1 VYIFSSTSYHSNGQ
15 ASVEPK
21 QAHFSLSS
29 TQEPTHPTP
38 STKARAAEMNQK
50 AANAASMTLSS
61 IMTLSMPSK
70 AYLMAR
76 YELQILATT
85 TMTNEDH
92 S

>member
-1 VYIFSSTSYHSNGQ
+1 
-15 ASVEPK
+15 
-21 QAHFSLSS
+21 
-29 TQEPTHPTP
+29 
-38 STKARAAEMNQK
+38 MNQK
-50 AANAASMTLSS
+50 AANAAGMTLSS

-70 AYLMAR
+70 TYLMAR